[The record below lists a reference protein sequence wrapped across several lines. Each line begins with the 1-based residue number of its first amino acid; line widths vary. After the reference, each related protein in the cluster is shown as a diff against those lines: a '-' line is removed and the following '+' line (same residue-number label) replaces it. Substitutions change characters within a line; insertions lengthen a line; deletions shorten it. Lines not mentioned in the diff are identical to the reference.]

1 MKLVAILLT
10 FALLLGGCA
19 TATAPADTEPHVTLS
34 PPMWLVVAMGLIALL
49 VGFGLARVTPAIR

>member
-10 FALLLGGCA
+10 FALLLGGC
-19 TATAPADTEPHVTLS
+19 ATAPADTEPHVTLS

-49 VGFGLARVTPAIR
+49 VGFGLARVTPAMR